1 MCSKFNSN
9 ISFNNNEYNLNKTK
23 TINANSTNKKI
34 FKYGDKRNNKY
45 NSKRQINNQDKNHAK
60 YNSMRLEDYYGLK
73 KRKYLKNINTNKIDS
88 NVSDSDKLRNIEI
101 NHFNTINN

>member
-1 MCSKFNSN
+1 
-9 ISFNNNEYNLNKTK
+9 
-23 TINANSTNKKI
+23 
-34 FKYGDKRNNKY
+34 
-45 NSKRQINNQDKNHAK
+45 
-60 YNSMRLEDYYGLK
+60 MRLEDYYGLK